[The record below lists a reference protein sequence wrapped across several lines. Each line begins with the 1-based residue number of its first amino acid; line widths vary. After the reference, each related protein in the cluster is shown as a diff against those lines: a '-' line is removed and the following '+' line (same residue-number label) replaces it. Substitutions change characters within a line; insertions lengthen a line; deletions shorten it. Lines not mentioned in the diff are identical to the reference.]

1 MVNALMRRR
10 RLHPKQRV
18 PPSQAQ
24 EGTVRIRTFTM
35 LARSLF
41 ALVLLVNASGS
52 LSLTLPSSD
61 EKKRLERFEKEVDE
75 LRDRLK
81 IPGLSA
87 VIVKDQK
94 VLWAK
99 GFGFADLENR
109 IPATPDTLYSI
120 ASLAK
125 TFAAT
130 LVLQLVEQGKLDLD
144 EPISHYSSDFKD
156 DSVRIKHLLSHTS
169 NGTPGE
175 RFRYD
180 GSRFDY
186 LTAVI
191 EKKIGKPFVNIVV
204 ETFFDPLGMSSSVPY
219 HNVVADADKWV
230 ASLGKEH
237 LDRYRK
243 HLTRLAQPYAYYGD
257 GETIHDSY
265 PPQDFIGAAAG
276 LLSTVRDLAK
286 YDIAID
292 RHVFLK
298 KKTQEKA
305 WTPFVSN
312 SGERLPYGL
321 GWFVT
326 DYHGLKLVWH
336 YGQWGTGFSA
346 MYLKVPEKNV
356 SLVVLANSEALA
368 DHGGEDLTSNVFVC
382 RFLGLWGYAYDCERS
397 SLTELAKWI
406 EQRKAKGHVAVRVD
420 PNILE
425 AYVGQYQF
433 ETLDNRIFTI
443 TREGDRLFVTQ
454 TKGSKTELFAESES
468 RFFLKMRPYQLVFT
482 KGEGQTAQ
490 LEIVE
495 GEKTYHS
502 KRIK

>member
-1 MVNALMRRR
+1 M
-10 RLHPKQRV
+10 
-18 PPSQAQ
+18 
-24 EGTVRIRTFTM
+24 IRTFTM

-41 ALVLLVNASGS
+41 ALALLVNASGS
-52 LSLTLPSSD
+52 LSETLPSSD
-61 EKKRLERFEKEVDE
+61 DKKRLERFEAERFEKEVDD
-75 LRDRLK
+75 LRNRLK

-120 ASLAK
+120 ASVTK

-130 LVLQLVEQGKLDLD
+130 LVMQLVEQGKLDLD
-144 EPISHYSSDFKD
+144 EPVSHYSSDFKD

-169 NGTPGE
+169 QGTPGE
-175 RFRYD
+175 RFQYD
-180 GSRFDY
+180 GNRFDY

-191 EKKIGKPFVNIVV
+191 EKKTGKRFLEVIV
-204 ETFFDPLGMSSSVPY
+204 ETFFDPLEMSSSVPY
-219 HNVVADADKWV
+219 HNIVDDEDKWV
-230 ASLGKEH
+230 ASLGKKH

-243 HLTRLAQPYAYYGD
+243 NLAKLAQPYAYYGD
-257 GETIHDSY
+257 GETVNATY
-265 PPQDFIGAAAG
+265 PPKDFIGAAAG
-276 LLSTVRDLAK
+276 LLSTVRDMAK

-312 SGERLPYGL
+312 GGERLPYGL

-326 DYHGLKLVWH
+326 DYHGLKLIWH

-346 MYLKVPEKNV
+346 IYLKVPEKNV
-356 SLVVLANSEALA
+356 SLVLFANSEALA
-368 DHGGEDLTSNVFVC
+368 DHGGEDLTTNVFVC
-382 RFLGLWGYAYDCERS
+382 RFLGLWGHAYDCERNS
-397 SLTELAKWI
+397 QTALAKWI
-406 EQRKAKGHVAVRVD
+406 EQRKAKGRVAVRVD

-443 TREGDRLFVTQ
+443 TREGDRLFITHP
-454 TKGSKTELFAESES
+454 TGSKLELFAESES
-468 RFFLKMRPYQLVFT
+468 RFFLKIRPYQLIFT

-495 GEKTYHS
+495 GDETFLS